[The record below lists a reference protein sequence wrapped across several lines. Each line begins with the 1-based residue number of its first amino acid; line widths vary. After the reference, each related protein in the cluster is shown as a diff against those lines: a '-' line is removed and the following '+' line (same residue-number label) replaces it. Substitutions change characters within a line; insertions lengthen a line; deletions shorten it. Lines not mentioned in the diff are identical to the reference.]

1 MIEGGL
7 AGGSALSQAAQRRA
21 TAERLVLEAQW
32 LEALAA
38 DERAIARQL
47 ATLPTSYALL
57 HDLKLP
63 GSKGNIDHLVIGPG
77 GAFVVVTRRCQEAIS
92 FRDGQLWSGDLSLRD
107 LLDAARVES
116 QLLTQTVGTPVVP
129 VVTIIGVLVS
139 ASLPNAVD
147 GVLLCSAEDVVRVV
161 TRGSHTLLPPHKVSE
176 AAERALPLLH
186 NPGSV
191 PRTEA
196 GPGARVEPGT
206 EASFKPAMPPSSSPA
221 ETAAKRVQ
229 ATESAVNR
237 GRATSAVEV
246 AAPAEA
252 FDVRR
257 AGAASAAESSSLAP
271 ATKPTRKPTKERSG
285 RSRSVGFIV
294 GALLVLCVV
303 AIGIGS
309 LVGGF
314 WGGDDDGGADITSV
328 DSSPDST
335 LDSTVATTT
344 PASSSPGVTP
354 APGQLASGLAAPTV
368 AFSPLCPALGA
379 GWQMQPVWPG
389 DLAGLVQYDIE
400 LAGPDGSW
408 VALAPLPT
416 ASTPWG
422 SLVGQSPGNT
432 LTIRITA
439 VMTDAS
445 RSINQPTTVVVPP
458 ESC

>member
-1 MIEGGL
+1 MIEGGV

-32 LEALAA
+32 LEALAT
-38 DERAIARQL
+38 DERAVAAQL
-47 ATLPTSYALL
+47 AQLPPAYALL

-77 GAFVVVTRRCQEAIS
+77 GAFVVVTRRCQEAIT
-92 FRDGQLWSGDLSLRD
+92 FRGGQLWSGDLSLRD

-116 QLLTQTVGTPVVP
+116 QLLTQSMGTPVVP

-139 ASLPNAVD
+139 ASLPSAVD

-161 TRGSHTLLPPHKVSE
+161 TRGSHTQLPPHKVSE

-191 PRTEA
+191 ARTEA
-196 GPGARVEPGT
+196 ASGQRVEPIAA
-206 EASFKPAMPPSSSPA
+206 ASFKPVMPPSTSPA
-221 ETAAKRVQ
+221 ENAARREQ

-237 GRATSAVEV
+237 GRATGSVEV
-246 AAPAEA
+246 VPAPAVAEVA
-252 FDVRR
+252 ETPRR
-257 AGAASAAESSSLAP
+257 PAVVATELSSRPP
-271 ATKPTRKPTKERSG
+271 AKPAKERSG
-285 RSRSVGFIV
+285 RSRSVAFV
-294 GALLVLCVV
+294 VAALIVLCLV
-303 AIGIGS
+303 AIGLGS

-314 WGGDDDGGADITSV
+314 WGDDDTNGSDTTVV
-328 DSSPDST
+328 DSSPVT
-335 LDSTVATTT
+335 TVGTTPPTTT
-344 PASSSPGVTP
+344 PPVTTPGVTP

-368 AFSPLCPALGA
+368 QFSPLCPAPGA

-389 DLAGLVQYDIE
+389 DLAGLAQYDIE
-400 LAGPDGSW
+400 LANLDGTW
-408 VALAPLPT
+408 GALAPLPT
-416 ASTPWG
+416 ADTPWG
-422 SLVGQSPGNT
+422 SLVGLAPGTT

-439 VMTDAS
+439 VMTDGS
-445 RSINQPTTVVVPP
+445 RSINQPTAVVTPG